1 MTEPDDVAGV
11 SWTCG
16 VFDGWARYAAEI
28 FEIYSGRY
36 VRFNG
41 AACDDTE
48 IGSPWYLGAFPP
60 IIIVTLPS
68 LGWLQEWEIYGK
80 DWVVIVSL
88 WTRDWVQGSSCKKV
102 VKFGQFLEDMVT
114 GYQCLWV

>member
-60 IIIVTLPS
+60 GTHHHRHIAIIGLASRMGDIWERLGGDCFTLDS
-68 LGWLQEWEIYGK
+68 
-80 DWVVIVSL
+80 
-88 WTRDWVQGSSCKKV
+88 
-102 VKFGQFLEDMVT
+102 
-114 GYQCLWV
+114 

>member
-16 VFDGWARYAAEI
+16 VFDGWARYAA
-28 FEIYSGRY
+28 EIYSGRY

-60 IIIVTLPS
+60 IIIVTAIFGLAS
-68 LGWLQEWEIYGK
+68 RMGHIWERLGGDCFTL
-80 DWVVIVSL
+80 VL
-88 WTRDWVQGSSCKKV
+88 
-102 VKFGQFLEDMVT
+102 
-114 GYQCLWV
+114 

>member
-11 SWTCG
+11 SWICG
-16 VFDGWARYAAEI
+16 VFDAGRDMPEI

-48 IGSPWYLGAFPP
+48 ICSPWYLGAVPTHHHRHQEG
-60 IIIVTLPS
+60 IIIFQGYSLPCH
-68 LGWLQEWEIYGK
+68 Y
-80 DWVVIVSL
+80 
-88 WTRDWVQGSSCKKV
+88 
-102 VKFGQFLEDMVT
+102 
-114 GYQCLWV
+114 